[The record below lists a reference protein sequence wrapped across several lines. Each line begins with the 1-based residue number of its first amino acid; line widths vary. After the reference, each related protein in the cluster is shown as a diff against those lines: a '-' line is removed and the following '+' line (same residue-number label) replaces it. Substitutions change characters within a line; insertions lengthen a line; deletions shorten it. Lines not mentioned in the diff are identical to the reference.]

1 MLRQAVGPA
10 VLAFT
15 ASFAAPALAAPSQE
29 IAYVKVA
36 GSVNELYVVNRNGS
50 GLTKV
55 YATARKHG
63 ITSLDFSPAG
73 NELVFV
79 ERVSGSPSVLKRQR
93 LKDSGAADG
102 APVTVPNV
110 CAPDYSDYNPADP
123 TLLLVSGMCNGQ
135 MYIATVRTDG
145 SAFSMLQQGNA
156 NLYVNE
162 PRWLND
168 GLSYV
173 YVRSVVPGTQ
183 ELCRN
188 ACDESAGD
196 RLGSDSQIVWND
208 VARTSDIVVYTDNVG
223 EMKLIDVAS
232 RSDITPTPFLSGR
245 DGHFSPT
252 DDSIL
257 YRSPHQASGDYVLIY
272 DVSTGLSSRVTGKGD
287 WGPVDWRP

>member
-1 MLRQAVGPA
+1 MLRPAVGTA
-10 VLAFT
+10 ALAF
-15 ASFAAPALAAPSQE
+15 AALFATPAFAAPSQD

-36 GSVNELYVVNRNGS
+36 GTANELYVVNHNGA

-55 YATARKHG
+55 YATAKKHG
-63 ITSLDFSPAG
+63 ITALDFSPAG
-73 NELVFV
+73 NELAFV

-110 CAPDYSDYNPADP
+110 CAPDYSDYNPTDP

-145 SAFSMLQQGNA
+145 SAFSLLQQGNA

-162 PRWLND
+162 PRWLDD
-168 GLSYV
+168 GASYV

-188 ACDESAGD
+188 ACDASAGD
-196 RLGSDSQIVWND
+196 LLGSDSQIVWND
-208 VARTSDIVVYTDNVG
+208 VARTSNIVVYTDNVG
-223 EMKLIDVAS
+223 KMKLIDVAA

-252 DDSIL
+252 DNAIL
-257 YRSPHQASGDYVLIY
+257 YRSPHEASGDYVLIY